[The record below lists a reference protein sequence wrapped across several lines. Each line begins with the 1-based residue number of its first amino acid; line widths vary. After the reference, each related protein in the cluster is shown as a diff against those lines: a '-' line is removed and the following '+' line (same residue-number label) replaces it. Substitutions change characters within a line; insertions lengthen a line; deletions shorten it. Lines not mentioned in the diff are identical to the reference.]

1 MLFAPRA
8 PISGPVPPWPT
19 PSRTTPRWLA
29 STWLWLALGVGF
41 LLGAPAFG
49 AQSADQFKVQIQ
61 YDTSKGTS
69 HPDYNETLANL
80 LYPANK
86 GPVTQGYPVERLP
99 VLIMVRGGNQNSVG
113 VGDLVYDDQ
122 TTAAAPF
129 GFLGVRANMPV
140 VENGEDYKV
149 AADGIARLIQH
160 IRWRA
165 DELNADPDRILLV
178 GRSFGCVVSY
188 AVAYK
193 EDYGDPAGGPELSQ
207 SSRPNYLVA
216 RFGPSH
222 LPCFGDDISSWAPT
236 MGLFFF
242 PGKAFEDSTYAERL
256 SESPTWWLRNPE
268 LFDRESTPITCVVF
282 KQAYTDNCATN
293 NDVHSGLFGDLTLAA
308 LRDFADQT
316 GDRELAT
323 KAAAIDL
330 DEFPNPSSAV
340 TVWAVE
346 RMAEDGGGM
355 HLSPP
360 VGAIDPVLGGSIS
373 LYAFGATPGAAVTLQ
388 RSKIAGSVPLAGCP
402 GVVTGLAAPQ
412 VVATVVADSLGRAQF
427 TFPVAGPEFG
437 SVDQF
442 QAVDAVHCEISQV
455 AVHRYGG

>member
-1 MLFAPRA
+1 MFAAPRFPIAGLTRSPVARAWLIPALLSAFSGGRPLFA
-8 PISGPVPPWPT
+8 S
-19 PSRTTPRWLA
+19 
-29 STWLWLALGVGF
+29 
-41 LLGAPAFG
+41 PAFVPQE
-49 AQSADQFKVQIQ
+49 ANQLMLQIQ
-61 YDTSKGTS
+61 YDSTKAAS
-69 HPDYNETLANL
+69 HPDYEETLANL
-80 LYPANK
+80 LYPPNK
-86 GPVTQGYPVERLP
+86 GPVTAGYPVEPLP

-122 TTAAAPF
+122 TTSAAPF
-129 GFLGVRANMPV
+129 GFLGVRTNMPV

-149 AADGIARLIQH
+149 AADAIARLIQH

-193 EDYGDPAGGPELSQ
+193 QDYGDPAGGPELSQ

-222 LPCFGDDISSWAPT
+222 LPCFGQDISSWAPT

-242 PGKAFEDSTYAERL
+242 PGKAFEDATYAERL

-268 LFDRESTPITCVVF
+268 LFDRDRTPITCVVF
-282 KQAYTDNCATN
+282 QQAYTDDCATN

-308 LRDFADQT
+308 LREVADQT

-330 DEFPNPSSAV
+330 DEFPNPSPAV

-346 RMAEDGGGM
+346 RMAEDGGGI

-373 LYAFGATPGAAVTLQ
+373 LFAFGATPGAAVTLE
-388 RSKIAGSVPLAGCP
+388 RSKVAGSAPLAGCP
-402 GVVTGLAAPQ
+402 LVSTGLATPQ

-427 TFPVAGPEFG
+427 IVPVAGAEFG
-437 SVDQF
+437 SVDRF

>member
-1 MLFAPRA
+1 MLGSPRS
-8 PISGPVPPWPT
+8 PISGLARRLTAGARLAPV
-19 PSRTTPRWLA
+19 
-29 STWLWLALGVGF
+29 ALFG
-41 LLGAPAFG
+41 AFG
-49 AQSADQFKVQIQ
+49 GGPLLANPACLAQSADPFMQQIQ
-61 YDTSKGTS
+61 YDTSKATS
-69 HPDYNETLANL
+69 HPDYEETLANL
-80 LYPANK
+80 LYPPNK
-86 GPVTQGYPVERLP
+86 GPVTAGYPTEPLP

-122 TTAAAPF
+122 TTSAAPF

-140 VENGEDYKV
+140 VENGEDYRE

-193 EDYGDPAGGPELSQ
+193 HEYGDPAGGPELSQ

-222 LPCFGDDISSWAPT
+222 LPCFGQDISSWAPT

-242 PGKAFEDSTYAERL
+242 PGKAFEDATYAERL

-268 LFDRESTPITCVVF
+268 LFDRDRTPITCVVF
-282 KQAYTDNCATN
+282 QQAYTDDCATN

-308 LRDFADQT
+308 LREVADQT

-330 DEFPNPSSAV
+330 DEFPNPSPAV

-360 VGAIDPVLGGSIS
+360 VGAIDPMLGGNVS
-373 LYAFGATPGAAVTLQ
+373 LFAFGATPGAAVTLR
-388 RSKIAGSVPLAGCP
+388 RSKVAGSAPLAGCP
-402 GVVTGLAAPQ
+402 GVNSGLAAPQ
-412 VVATVVADSLGRAQF
+412 VVATAVADSLGRAQF
-427 TFPVAGPEFG
+427 NFPVAGAEFG